1 MKNWLTRLLP
11 PLLVVM
17 LPMLGM
23 LAHAQPVPPL
33 GIADDAASS
42 ASAPAEPATGA
53 SAASGG
59 PRHRHARHPDHDVV
73 NIGHD
78 SQIPPTETVD
88 SVVAI
93 FGDTRVAGTVTS
105 DAVAVFGNTEID
117 GKTGGDVV
125 AVFGNVE
132 LGPHADIGGD
142 VVAVAGAVSRDPAAV
157 VHGDVQSVF
166 GGGGGFHWLRPWI
179 DDCLFYARPLA
190 FDAGV
195 DWAWGLALAALALY
209 ACIALLFQEGVAQC
223 VRTLETRPGH
233 VLLAALLT
241 VLITPV
247 LLVVLCVTVI
257 GIAAVPFVALG
268 IFCASVFGKATLLE
282 WLGWRC
288 IGGRAA
294 AGPLRQPALAVLIGG
309 AVVLLLYVVPV
320 LGFVTYNLLGLI
332 GLGAVV
338 YTLLGAARARWPG
351 GVEPPAKAA
360 AGPGVAPTAAPDAA
374 PAAGASFAPETGS
387 GATGATG
394 ATGASA
400 AVSGATR
407 AESANA
413 LMPRAGFWIRMAA
426 LLLDAVLIG
435 FLTHLLRRAG
445 DLELPVLAAYGAIMW
460 KLRGSTVGGLVFDL
474 QVVRLDAREMDWPTA
489 VVRALGCF
497 LSLVVAGLGFIWIA
511 FDPGKQAWHDK
522 IAGTVVVRMPKG
534 VPVAAGTT

>member
-1 MKNWLTRLLP
+1 
-11 PLLVVM
+11 
-17 LPMLGM
+17 
-23 LAHAQPVPPL
+23 
-33 GIADDAASS
+33 
-42 ASAPAEPATGA
+42 
-53 SAASGG
+53 
-59 PRHRHARHPDHDVV
+59 
-73 NIGHD
+73 
-78 SQIPPTETVD
+78 
-88 SVVAI
+88 
-93 FGDTRVAGTVTS
+93 
-105 DAVAVFGNTEID
+105 
-117 GKTGGDVV
+117 
-125 AVFGNVE
+125 
-132 LGPHADIGGD
+132 
-142 VVAVAGAVSRDPAAV
+142 
-157 VHGDVQSVF
+157 
-166 GGGGGFHWLRPWI
+166 
-179 DDCLFYARPLA
+179 
-190 FDAGV
+190 
-195 DWAWGLALAALALY
+195 
-209 ACIALLFQEGVAQC
+209 
-223 VRTLETRPGH
+223 
-233 VLLAALLT
+233 
-241 VLITPV
+241 
-247 LLVVLCVTVI
+247 
-257 GIAAVPFVALG
+257 
-268 IFCASVFGKATLLE
+268 
-282 WLGWRC
+282 
-288 IGGRAA
+288 
-294 AGPLRQPALAVLIGG
+294 VLIGG

-374 PAAGASFAPETGS
+374 PAAGASF
-387 GATGATG
+387 
-394 ATGASA
+394 
-400 AVSGATR
+400 

-522 IAGTVVVRMPKG
+522 ITVVVRMPKG